1 MVGLGAASQS
11 ASRGR
16 SRWVGRAGVLSHR
29 PLLPEWVRFLAL
41 TVSLL
46 GLQLVW
52 SCEMSQASPFLL
64 SLGVSKSMMSVVFLA
79 GPLSGLIVQPLV
91 GVLSDGCKSSLG
103 RRRPFIIGG
112 CVLTSLS
119 VLMLGWS
126 KEIAGVF
133 AKDGTSLHNHLAIA
147 CAVVSVYVIDFSVN
161 VVQAMDRSLLVDV
174 VSPAQQPAANAWAGR
189 MFGFGAVFGY
199 WIGGVDL
206 VWFTRGLLGDQQL
219 KVLTIFTSFFLCGTH
234 AITCSCV
241 QERILISRDDE
252 HEASGGGPM
261 RALEDIWQTI
271 KTLPRPIRQVFNVQ
285 FTGWIGWFPILFFST
300 TWVAEIYVKS
310 HATSGA
316 TDLASA
322 SEEMRAA
329 ATRAG
334 THAMLWH
341 SVVSLATS
349 ILLPPLVATAS
360 SSSATPQNDRSRSPY
375 GGRSSSSP
383 LDVIKRALP
392 SVPFTWL
399 SLPLLWAISNGFF
412 AFLLFGGTWM
422 VSSVGGASFIIA
434 AAGFSWA
441 VTNWAPFALLGEL
454 ILRIGSSPHPLS
466 TLSPNNS
473 TIMLQPN
480 PSSTHFRLSSGSD
493 GEDDAST
500 GLNDKHAL
508 AHSPKRNRAHPPRDL
523 DITPTPPARFSRF
536 GEQVGRDDEFPTTP
550 TTARSFYFDA
560 ASAGEESDSER
571 MRLDDETMSR
581 STSDNSFRST
591 NSGPQLGSPSTTG
604 SRTPTLSASPSFTS
618 DRLNE
623 SQGSTRRNSF
633 ESAKSGSTI
642 AFPPNHGSV
651 GVNLF
656 DADEEGGGFP
666 RGKGGRLSQE
676 FYSADP
682 YAYGGRSALAS
693 PYGRGGKG
701 SESTIHLPRRGSV
714 QKGTYGGAPGV
725 DSDGEADGHDSS
737 RVLQIRHSDS
747 FDLDEAERDS
757 FDFADG
763 PGGRG
768 HLEVGGQR
776 SNSVSPALGRNG
788 GSPTP
793 RIVVEG
799 EEGQEDEWQ
808 AEGAEDGSDAGNVAG
823 GGDQTGVILGCHNIF
838 LVLPQFLVTA
848 LSSIIFAIL
857 APHHSVLPAHHTT
870 IAPPNTNLTTAANPS
885 STIASIDDIDAVGT
899 NEFASLAVRAVAA
912 VGRAFVERRQEAG
925 EDLPP
930 GGQAGWDAI
939 GLIFRIGGI
948 SAAFSTYICFQ
959 MWRDK
964 VRAEKR
970 ARATS
975 RGYRLGV

>member
-1 MVGLGAASQS
+1 M
-11 ASRGR
+11 
-16 SRWVGRAGVLSHR
+16 
-29 PLLPEWVRFLAL
+29 
-41 TVSLL
+41 
-46 GLQLVW
+46 
-52 SCEMSQASPFLL
+52 ASPFLL

-112 CVLTSLS
+112 CISTSLS

-126 KEIAGVF
+126 KDIAGVF
-133 AKDGTSLHNHLAIA
+133 ARDGTSLHNHLAIT

-161 VVQAMDRSLLVDV
+161 IVQAMDRSLLVDV
-174 VSPAQQPAANAWAGR
+174 TSPAEQPAANAWAGR

-199 WIGGVDL
+199 WIGGLDL
-206 VWFTRGLLGDQQL
+206 VWFTRGLLGGEQL
-219 KVLTIFTSFFLCGTH
+219 KVLTIFTAFFLCGTH

-241 QERILISRDDE
+241 QERILISRDVE
-252 HEASGGGPM
+252 HEAGGGGPM

-310 HATSGA
+310 HTTSGA

-334 THAMLWH
+334 TRAMLWH

-349 ILLPPLVATAS
+349 ILLPPLVAT
-360 SSSATPQNDRSRSPY
+360 TPNSTSPSQGERSRTSY
-375 GGRSSSSP
+375 GGRGSSQSP
-383 LDVIKRALP
+383 LEVVKRVLP
-392 SVPFTWL
+392 SIPFTWL
-399 SLPLLWAISNGFF
+399 SLPLLWAISNAFF

-422 VSSVGGASFIIA
+422 ASSVGGASSVIA

-441 VTNWAPFALLGEL
+441 VTNWAPFAILGDL
-454 ILRIGSSPHPLS
+454 ILRIGSSPHPLT

-473 TIMLQPN
+473 TVMLQPN

-493 GEDDAST
+493 EEDEAST
-500 GLNDKHAL
+500 TLNGKRVSL
-508 AHSPKRNRAHPPRDL
+508 QSPERDRVHPPRDL
-523 DITPTPPARFSRF
+523 DITPTLPARFSRSGDF
-536 GEQVGRDDEFPTTP
+536 VGRNDDFPTTP

-560 ASAGEESDSER
+560 ASAGEESDQER
-571 MRLDDETMSR
+571 MRLDDGTMSR

-604 SRTPTLSASPSFTS
+604 SRTPTLSASPSFAS

-623 SQGSTRRNSF
+623 SQGSARRNSF

-642 AFPPNHGSV
+642 AFPPNHGTV

-656 DADEEGGGFP
+656 DADEEAGGFP
-666 RGKGGRLSQE
+666 RANGGGRLSQE

-682 YAYGGRSALAS
+682 YAYGGRSGLAS
-693 PYGRGGKG
+693 SYGRGGRG
-701 SESTIHLPRRGSV
+701 SESTIHLPRRSRV
-714 QKGTYGGAPGV
+714 QKGTYGDAPGR
-725 DSDGEADGHDSS
+725 DSEGGTDGHDST

-747 FDLDEAERDS
+747 FDLDDTERDT
-757 FDFADG
+757 FDFADS

-788 GSPTP
+788 TARTP
-793 RIVVEG
+793 RILVEG
-799 EEGQEDEWQ
+799 EERQEDDLQ
-808 AEGAEDGSDAGNVAG
+808 AEGSEDGSDAGNVAG

-857 APHHSVLPAHHTT
+857 APHHSVLPTHHTT
-870 IAPPNTNLTTAANPS
+870 IAPPNTNLATTVSALE
-885 STIASIDDIDAVGT
+885 TVTSIDDIDGVGT
-899 NEFASLAVRAVAA
+899 NEFASLAVRAFAA
-912 VGRAFVERRQEAG
+912 VGRAFVEQRQDAG

-930 GGQAGWDAI
+930 GSQAGWDAL

-970 ARATS
+970 ARAAS